1 MDFILNGFVRLK
13 YWVLSFFYTNEE
25 ILDDWIAR
33 QVLNLSPRKVCTR
46 PRLLGTPKPKKTSS
60 EMPPLVPKC
69 QFPLESSKSHVDS
82 SSEVSPSGNGRYLYS
97 LSRRSSAKP
106 CTFQRSTL
114 GKNPSPLRPSAS
126 YDPRAE
132 LERYHPLRYG
142 PGTDCLP

>member
-46 PRLLGTPKPKKTSS
+46 PRILGTPKPRKTSF

-69 QFPLESSKSHVDS
+69 LSPSESSKSHVDS
-82 SSEVSPSGNGRYLYS
+82 SSRVSPSGNGRYLYS
-97 LSRRSSAKP
+97 LSRRSCEGP
-106 CTFQRSTL
+106 CTFRRSTL

-126 YDPRAE
+126 CDPRVG
-132 LERYHPLRYG
+132 LERYHPLG
-142 PGTDCLP
+142 VALGSEES